1 MISKKRKKMA
11 MKIYLQEGRIAYPR
25 RRIKNG
31 NGDMKLRLKYQSQTW
46 SKPVK
51 RKKENDT
58 MNGAVK
64 CGEQKK
70 ERKRET
76 IKLRGNAERKKKR
89 GRQKERQKEKEERLR
104 VEKWMKISETTG
116 GGEGETVVELGY
128 KVIYE

>member
-25 RRIKNG
+25 RKIKNG

-51 RKKENDT
+51 RKKEDDT

-116 GGEGETVVELGY
+116 GGGGRNSGRARL
-128 KVIYE
+128 

>member
-25 RRIKNG
+25 RKIKNG

-51 RKKENDT
+51 RKKEDDT

-76 IKLRGNAERKKKR
+76 IKLRGNAERKKKEEDKRR
-89 GRQKERQKEKEERLR
+89 GRRKRRKGCGLKN
-104 VEKWMKISETTG
+104 G
-116 GGEGETVVELGY
+116 
-128 KVIYE
+128 